1 MARQSNIKRLPV
13 PVRQHLE
20 RLLREDRLTLDEL
33 IADLR
38 AKFPGEEP
46 PSRSSLHRYK
56 TSFDELTG
64 RMREIEAGAAAM
76 IDELGDGVG
85 DKAGALLAQAVTTLA
100 ANAALAAHDADKEVS
115 IKEVAQLARAAK
127 AAMEAR
133 TMSIKERQ
141 AVERAAR
148 EKLLREQDAN
158 LQEAARAQGMDADQ
172 VQFWREKVLGIV

>member
-1 MARQSNIKRLPV
+1 MARKSNIKRLPV

-64 RMREIEAGAAAM
+64 QNIRKQKG
-76 IDELGDGVG
+76 
-85 DKAGALLAQAVTTLA
+85 KY
-100 ANAALAAHDADKEVS
+100 
-115 IKEVAQLARAAK
+115 
-127 AAMEAR
+127 
-133 TMSIKERQ
+133 
-141 AVERAAR
+141 
-148 EKLLREQDAN
+148 
-158 LQEAARAQGMDADQ
+158 
-172 VQFWREKVLGIV
+172 